1 MIKNLTLKNFTVF
14 KELNVEFSPGVN
26 VIIGENG
33 TGKTHLLKAAYGLC
47 SGNARIEGKE
57 NPAKEDISS
66 EMTTTF
72 LSLFMPMDGKLGK
85 LRRTGTD
92 ASENAKVSAI
102 VSLDRSIELSFHAN
116 SKSIAVESQNDYT
129 KYSYRP
135 VFIPTKEVLSF
146 MKGFISLY
154 QKYELSFDATFHDLC
169 IQLDLPEIRSE
180 QLQERSKWAIGEI
193 EKVCGGRF
201 VFYGGGK
208 VTFKTDEAEYS
219 ANVMAEGFRK
229 AGILARLLETGAL
242 MPSVSGPLMWDEPE
256 ANLNPKLLKLLVQI
270 LLDLSTK
277 GQQIILTT
285 HNYVL
290 LKWFNLLAK
299 KSEGHDVRYHS
310 LTLSPDSKEVLL
322 ESADDFSEIRS
333 NPIDEAFESIINEEI
348 KNDIG
353 EL

>member
-1 MIKNLTLKNFTVF
+1 
-14 KELNVEFSPGVN
+14 
-26 VIIGENG
+26 
-33 TGKTHLLKAAYGLC
+33 
-47 SGNARIEGKE
+47 
-57 NPAKEDISS
+57 
-66 EMTTTF
+66 
-72 LSLFMPMDGKLGK
+72 
-85 LRRTGTD
+85 
-92 ASENAKVSAI
+92 
-102 VSLDRSIELSFHAN
+102 
-116 SKSIAVESQNDYT
+116 
-129 KYSYRP
+129 
-135 VFIPTKEVLSF
+135 